1 VVGHHATSPLS
12 RPIKIYCADP
22 EGVVIART
30 NVIIAN
36 ERLPDTLVP
45 NQIIAPDKLR
55 PCQQKESGKRNRVSE
70 KSRVL
75 FSHQVFHDPGNSCLH
90 LFYLGDWLCTVT

>member
-1 VVGHHATSPLS
+1 MVGHHATSPLS
-12 RPIKIYCADP
+12 RPMKIYCADP
-22 EGVVIART
+22 EGVVIAGT
-30 NVIIAN
+30 SIIMAN

-45 NQIIAPDKLR
+45 NQIIAPDKLGSN
-55 PCQQKESGKRNRVSE
+55 QQKESSKKNRVSE

-90 LFYLGDWLCTVT
+90 LF